1 MYIDGALLV
10 RRLGDFCI
18 PVQRCAAAH
27 LRPGGAKRCAHRQ
40 EVVVSAQTLAF
51 DYAETGSGPA
61 ILFLPGSFGTSTGW
75 KAVQGHLGDSYR
87 MVTTS
92 LLGYGSTPDTR
103 PNGNATMAQQ
113 VDLIDRIID
122 RIGTTPHVVGHSYGG
137 LSAIVHALT
146 GQRRPESLLLVEA
159 NPLGLLRAVGDME
172 HYAMFESMTRPY
184 FADFARGDA
193 EAARHVI
200 DFYGGLGT
208 FDSMPPKV
216 RSYVVATT
224 AVNIRDWSSGTPFEP
239 NKETL
244 RSIAIPTTVVRGGNS
259 HPAML
264 RIAELLHNSIPAA
277 HLVTIE
283 GGSHFLPSSH
293 AAQIAALVRQQ
304 VDGMPAT

>member
-1 MYIDGALLV
+1 MDGGHLASAGGVLHPGPATGRRILAL
-10 RRLGDFCI
+10 C
-18 PVQRCAAAH
+18 
-27 LRPGGAKRCAHRQ
+27 Q
-40 EVVVSAQTLAF
+40 EVVVSEQTIAF

-75 KAVQGHLGDSYR
+75 KAVLGHLGDSYR

-103 PNGNATMAQQ
+103 PDGNATMEQQ

-122 RIGTTPHVVGHSYGG
+122 RIGTSPHVVGHSYGG
-137 LSAIVHALT
+137 LSALVHAMT
-146 GQRRPESLLLVEA
+146 GRLRPRSLLLVEA
-159 NPLGLLRAVGDME
+159 NPLGLLRAVGDLA

-193 EAARHVI
+193 EAARQVI

-216 RSYVVATT
+216 RSYVVSTT

-239 NKETL
+239 SKETL
-244 RSIAIPTTVVRGGNS
+244 RSIAIPTTVVRGGNG
-259 HPAML
+259 HPAMR
-264 RIAELLHNSIPAA
+264 RIAEHLHDSIPAA

-293 AAQIAALVRQQ
+293 AAEIAAAIRQH
-304 VDGMPAT
+304 VDGMPTT